1 MANPLKAQG
10 QWPSLAQDMALLTI
24 PNSPV
29 QGVDDLCATYSLTRD
44 DLKEILAVPYFQ
56 KLFERSLADVRAL
69 GSSAGVKYRAMI
81 LSQTLAENLF
91 RQANNGEMEV
101 KEALKLL
108 ELLFKASG
116 LEKDSSAAAQ
126 VNTQVNI
133 ALPIPQG
140 ITKVAHC
147 MKPLEPADV

>member
-24 PNSPV
+24 PNSPL
-29 QGVDDLCATYSLTRD
+29 QGVDDICATYNLTQA

-56 KLFERSLADVRAL
+56 KLFERALQDVQAL
-69 GSSAGVKYRAMI
+69 GSTAGVKYRAMI

-91 RQANNGEMEV
+91 RQANNGEMEA
-101 KEALKLL
+101 KDALKLL
-108 ELLFKASG
+108 ELLYKASG
-116 LEKDSSAAAQ
+116 LEKDTGLSAQ

-133 ALPIPQG
+133 ALPIPGG

-147 MKPLEPADV
+147 VEPLEATGV

>member
-29 QGVDDLCATYSLTRD
+29 QGVDDICATYNLTRS
-44 DLKEILAVPYFQ
+44 DLKEILTVPYFQ
-56 KLFERSLADVRAL
+56 KLFERALHDVQSL
-69 GSSAGVKYRAMI
+69 GSTAGIKYRAMI

-91 RQANNGEMEV
+91 RQANNGEMEA
-101 KEALKLL
+101 KDALKLL
-108 ELLFKASG
+108 ELLLKASG
-116 LEKDSSAAAQ
+116 LEKDNGVAQ

-140 ITKVAHC
+140 IAKVAHC
-147 MKPLEPADV
+147 LEPMEATNV

>member
-29 QGVDDLCATYSLTRD
+29 EGVDDVCATYGITKD
-44 DLKEILAVPYFQ
+44 ELKEILKVPYFQ
-56 KLFERSLADVRAL
+56 KLFERALADVQAL
-69 GSSAGVKYRAMI
+69 GSSAGVKYRAMV

-91 RQANNGEMEV
+91 RQANNGDMEV
-101 KEALKLL
+101 KDSLKLL

-116 LEKDSSAAAQ
+116 LDKGGDSAQ

-133 ALPIPQG
+133 ALPIP
-140 ITKVAHC
+140 TDVPKVAHC
-147 MKPLEPADV
+147 FAAVEEG

>member
-1 MANPLKAQG
+1 MANPLKARE

-29 QGVDDLCATYSLTRD
+29 EGMDDVCATYGLTKA
-44 DLKEILAVPYFQ
+44 DLKEILTVPYFQ
-56 KLFERSLADVRAL
+56 KLLERSLADVQAL
-69 GSSAGVKYRAMI
+69 GSSAGIKYRAMI

-91 RQANNGEMEV
+91 RQANSGNMEP

-116 LEKDSSAAAQ
+116 LEKDNTAQ

-133 ALPIPQG
+133 ALPLPSG
-140 ITKVAHC
+140 VAKVAHC
-147 MKPLEPADV
+147 LKAVEG

>member
-29 QGVDDLCATYSLTRD
+29 QGVDDVCATYNLTQAE
-44 DLKEILAVPYFQ
+44 LKEILTVPYFQ
-56 KLFERSLADVRAL
+56 KLFERALQDVQAL
-69 GSSAGVKYRAMI
+69 GSAAGVKYRAMI
-81 LSQTLAENLF
+81 LSQTLAEHLF
-91 RQANNGEMEV
+91 RQANNGELEARD
-101 KEALKLL
+101 ALKLL

-116 LEKDSSAAAQ
+116 LEKDNTATAK

-133 ALPIPQG
+133 ALPIPHG

-147 MKPLEPADV
+147 IAPLEQTDV

>member
-29 QGVDDLCATYSLTRD
+29 EGIDDVCATYNLTKD
-44 DLKEILAVPYFQ
+44 ELKEILKVPYFQ
-56 KLFERSLADVRAL
+56 KLFERALADVQAL
-69 GSSAGVKYRAMI
+69 GSSAGVKYRAMV

-101 KEALKLL
+101 KDALKLL

-116 LEKDSSAAAQ
+116 LDKDSSTAQ

-133 ALPIPQG
+133 ALPIPANVP
-140 ITKVAHC
+140 KVSHC
-147 MKPLEPADV
+147 LATVEG

>member
-1 MANPLKAQG
+1 MSNPLKAQG

-29 QGVDDLCATYSLTRD
+29 QGVDDICATYSLTQT
-44 DLKEILAVPYFQ
+44 DLKEILGVPYFQ
-56 KLFERSLADVRAL
+56 KLFERALQDVQSL
-69 GSSAGVKYRAMI
+69 GSAAGIKYRAMI

-116 LEKDSSAAAQ
+116 LEKDNGAAQ

-140 ITKVAHC
+140 VTKVAHC
-147 MKPLEPADV
+147 IESLEA

>member
-29 QGVDDLCATYSLTRD
+29 QGVDDVCATYNLTQAE
-44 DLKEILAVPYFQ
+44 LKEILAVPYFQ
-56 KLFERSLADVRAL
+56 KLFERALQDVQAL
-69 GSSAGVKYRAMI
+69 GSSAGIKYRAMI

-91 RQANNGEMEV
+91 RQANSGDMEA
-101 KEALKLL
+101 KDSLKLL
-108 ELLFKASG
+108 ELLLKASG
-116 LEKDSSAAAQ
+116 LEKDNGVPQ

-140 ITKVAHC
+140 VTKVAHC
-147 MKPLEPADV
+147 IAPLEPTDV

>member
-29 QGVDDLCATYSLTRD
+29 EGIDDVCATYNLTKD
-44 DLKEILAVPYFQ
+44 ELKEILKVPYFQ
-56 KLFERSLADVRAL
+56 KLFERALADVQAL
-69 GSSAGVKYRAMI
+69 GSSAGVKYRAMV

-101 KEALKLL
+101 KDALKLL

-116 LEKDSSAAAQ
+116 LDKDNSGAQ

-133 ALPIPQG
+133 ALPIPANVP
-140 ITKVAHC
+140 KVAHC
-147 MKPLEPADV
+147 LAVVEG

>member
-29 QGVDDLCATYSLTRD
+29 EGVDDVCATYNLTPE

-56 KLFERSLADVRAL
+56 KLFERALSDVQSL

-91 RQANNGEMEV
+91 RQANNGDMEPRDC
-101 KEALKLL
+101 LKLL
-108 ELLFKASG
+108 ELLLKASG
-116 LEKDSSAAAQ
+116 LEKDSGSAQ

-140 ITKVAHC
+140 LSKVAHC
-147 MKPLEPADV
+147 IPVEG